1 MIGRDTEPSSDWS
14 VITRYYRLDT
24 GHTFPARFC
33 CHGPAPALRSL
44 WAGAGL
50 HELYDH
56 ASGDLIIRPFQY
68 SVWSSAAL
76 WLR

>member
-14 VITRYYRLDT
+14 VARLDT

-68 SVWSSAAL
+68 SVWSSAAR